1 MDILPSFTFML
12 FQTCMSCGDERFS
25 KVKSKES
32 VTLKTA
38 LCFFHF
44 ICTSFK
50 QSLSCHET
58 QNAFTTH
65 AVCKIA
71 VMKVLYAVAL
81 NMGIE

>member
-1 MDILPSFTFML
+1 MNVFQKLNPKNLCDLEDCIMFFSF
-12 FQTCMSCGDERFS
+12 
-25 KVKSKES
+25 
-32 VTLKTA
+32 
-38 LCFFHF
+38 
-44 ICTSFK
+44 CTSFK

-65 AVCKIA
+65 AVCKIT